1 VSSNTSHAQDSEE
14 GFSTEFEPEE
24 EAFRAELREF
34 IEERLPDRWV
44 GVFHGPP
51 EHLEASFA
59 ITAEMAERGWL
70 TQTWPKEYGG
80 RDASIWRQMVFQEE
94 TWAYYEPRGGQ
105 YMGVNWIGPSLIAF
119 GTAEQRDLFLP
130 RIAAGKVQWAQLFSE
145 PDAGSD
151 LANLRTTAVLDGD
164 EFVVNGEKIWTSYGD
179 YAEHGFLVC
188 RTGAGSRR
196 HSGLSV
202 LLIDMNTPG
211 IDVRP
216 IPTPLGKHKINGVAF
231 TDARVPANRLLGSLD
246 DGWRVAMTA
255 LSFERTGVARY
266 ARVARLLGQLE
277 RLPGADQP
285 EMAGRIAEA
294 LAAARAAELSNYVV
308 LSYRER
314 GEDPGWRAS
323 AARTHNV
330 LLEQRVAAIAEDLLG
345 PITLADS
352 SDDYALENGEIED
365 FIRLAPTGAVTTG
378 AFEIQMGIIAQRAL
392 GFERAR

>member
-1 VSSNTSHAQDSEE
+1 MSPQPADQAEPP
-14 GFSTEFEPEE
+14 FSVEFGPDE

-34 IEERLPDRWV
+34 LEQRLPERWV

-51 EHLEASFA
+51 EHLDASFA

-80 RDASIWRQMVFQEE
+80 LDASIWRQMVLQEE

-105 YMGVNWIGPSLIAF
+105 YMGVNWIGPSLIRF
-119 GTAEQRDLFLP
+119 GTEAQRRMFLP
-130 RIAAGKVQWAQLFSE
+130 RIAAGTVQWAQLFSE

-151 LANLRTTAVLDGD
+151 LANLRTRAVLDGD

-188 RTGAGSRR
+188 RTEAGSRR
-196 HSGLSV
+196 HAGLSV
-202 LLIDMNTPG
+202 LLIDMRTPG
-211 IDVRP
+211 IEVRP

-231 TDARVPANRLLGSLD
+231 TDVRVPADRLLGTMN

-266 ARVARLLGQLE
+266 ARVARLLGRLE
-277 RLPGADQP
+277 RLPGAEEP
-285 EMAGRIAEA
+285 EIADRIAGA
-294 LAAARAAELSNYVV
+294 LAATRAAELSNYVV
-308 LSYRER
+308 LAHRER

-323 AARTHNV
+323 AARVHNV
-330 LLEQRVAAIAEDLLG
+330 LLEQRAAAIAEDLLG
-345 PITLADS
+345 TLTLADS
-352 SDDYALENGEIED
+352 DDEHALEGGEIED
-365 FIRLAPTGAVTTG
+365 FVRLAPTGAVTTG